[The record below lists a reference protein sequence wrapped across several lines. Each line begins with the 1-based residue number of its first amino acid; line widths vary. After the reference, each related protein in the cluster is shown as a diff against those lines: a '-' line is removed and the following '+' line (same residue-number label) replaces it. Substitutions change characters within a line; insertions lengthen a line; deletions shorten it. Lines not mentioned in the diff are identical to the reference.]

1 MPRAALSVFARIRRD
16 LMVDLG
22 GEKAEVRFTVQITRA
37 ETGKVE
43 EVEMI
48 GFVDADKLKEL
59 TNGSDSLDGG
69 A

>member
-1 MPRAALSVFARIRRD
+1 
-16 LMVDLG
+16 MVELG

-48 GFVDADKLKEL
+48 GFVDADKIKEL